1 MHDTEEKDVDGSEL
15 LEDPARHERCFY
27 LTHTEDWGLSGKHL
41 FFSLRRSTRYA
52 IFFFF
57 FDGLGR
63 LLIVDSAKHVI
74 EETFEVQASRCSHT

>member
-27 LTHTEDWGLSGKHL
+27 LTHTEDWGLSGKHH
-41 FFSLRRSTRYA
+41 
-52 IFFFF
+52 FFFITSFYTLRNIF

>member
-41 FFSLRRSTRYA
+41 FFPYVILHVTQS
-52 IFFFF
+52 F

-63 LLIVDSAKHVI
+63 LLIVVYAKHVI